1 MQMVWEKIT
10 EFTDNFK
17 NSISGKYDPKRAM
30 GMNSELS
37 GGAIIKMMFNEL
49 YDQYSDKYKAT
60 SGYTDKD
67 IGIINYKNHRSRG
80 RVALGRLYSR
90 FSVDRCFFIFD

>member
-1 MQMVWEKIT
+1 MQLVWEKIT

-49 YDQYSDKYKAT
+49 YEQYSDKYKAT

-67 IGIINYKNHRSRG
+67 IGSIYYKYHRPRGFVTSR
-80 RVALGRLYSR
+80 RLYPR
-90 FSVDRCFFIFD
+90 LSVDRCFFISN